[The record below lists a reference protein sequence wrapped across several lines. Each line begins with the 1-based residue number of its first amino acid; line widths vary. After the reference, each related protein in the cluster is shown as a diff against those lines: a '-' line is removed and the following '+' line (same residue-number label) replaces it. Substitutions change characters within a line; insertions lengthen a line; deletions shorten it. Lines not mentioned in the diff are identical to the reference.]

1 MNKFQEKISSL
12 IAWRPFFFYSVTLLK
27 TPHKKN
33 LYKNPLINIKIV
45 WNQKKIW
52 YNTLI
57 FIFSFFDI
65 TNKCIFFLLEFSVPT
80 L

>member
-27 TPHKKN
+27 TPQKKN

-45 WNQKKIW
+45 
-52 YNTLI
+52 
-57 FIFSFFDI
+57 
-65 TNKCIFFLLEFSVPT
+65 
-80 L
+80 